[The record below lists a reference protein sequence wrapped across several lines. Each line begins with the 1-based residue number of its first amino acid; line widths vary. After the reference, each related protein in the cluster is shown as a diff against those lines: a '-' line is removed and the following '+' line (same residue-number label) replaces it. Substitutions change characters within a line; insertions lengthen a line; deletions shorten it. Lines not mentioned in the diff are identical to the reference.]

1 MLYVLRS
8 YMASFMKFL
17 TLGVVWLFILSI
29 PVGYQKTLFNLGYFY
44 IVDTFPVHWT
54 IDKIR
59 VLLGHSKVAVS
70 DMSSKVIDKVDVHI
84 QKSSD
89 RVRRHVMEG
98 DGPSIDEH
106 GKSVEEEVR
115 EVFEEDMD

>member
-8 YMASFMKFL
+8 YLASFMKFL
-17 TLGVVWLFILSI
+17 ALGIVWLFILSI

-54 IDKIR
+54 IDKIE
-59 VLLGHSKVAVS
+59 VLLGHSRVAVS

-89 RVRRHVMEG
+89 KLKKHVMEE
-98 DGPSIDEH
+98 GPSLDE
-106 GKSVEEEVR
+106 GRKTLSEEVK
-115 EVFEEDMD
+115 ETFEEDMD